1 MRRSRIEKRKDP
13 DSEDYVP
20 RRERELRRNT
30 GKPQVFSEISDDDF
44 LKSCKKRQIDW
55 YYQTARQYRKDRF
68 GDEVDFSFLQCL
80 HTRELQESEFVTNI
94 LYGYIG
100 TYLFDWINGL
110 FSQSTSKKRAVIKK
124 LQDIGFTDVK
134 SARHMWKYEIEQFS
148 KQLCIFL
155 KFMQD
160 NYDVDR
166 EETKEVFLKT
176 MEQPLLI
183 EGTKFAIHYHDPITT
198 VFAIATVIT
207 LDETEVILKE
217 LCKYFKVDTFQQ
229 LQECFLLQSRDV
241 SDKLK
246 EIVEEQYPEDEASKE
261 KREKAL
267 RDWGEY
273 LDNLSVEEDD
283 DKEEEEEEEEEEHET
298 DEEEE
303 EDDEEEESFEEERNF
318 YAETNTNATFIVD
331 AFTACLTDENVL
343 PECPFDK
350 IPKEE
355 RGMSERWS
363 HMLHHIHR
371 FIELVS
377 YRFKFLFFYHEECW
391 DFRFQQVLIKI
402 LNDAFLLKHLD
413 RYLIEKLGG
422 FKYIFDATFFD
433 MPEAEC
439 ATDKIVAAL
448 HDFKGDLT
456 KQEILSLAKGI
467 NMWIMYWK
475 CLPTQVHIAAAR
487 LQAYYDARL
496 KKEHWDLIGHALHP
510 LKEKCLCL
518 IKSNNAKLHN
528 LQDKDKDPKAL
539 AQNHMLHG
547 ILTVI
552 MTVEKGEFKPPK
564 KTRVSE
570 KLYLSEIFCAGYE
583 K

>member
-1 MRRSRIEKRKDP
+1 MRRSRREKRKAP

-20 RRERELRRNT
+20 RRERGLRRNT
-30 GKPQVFSEISDDDF
+30 GKPQVFSEICDEDF
-44 LKSCKKRQIDW
+44 LKSCRIRQVDW
-55 YYQTARQYRKDRF
+55 YYQTGRQYGKDRF
-68 GDEVDFSFLQCL
+68 GDEKDFAFLQRL
-80 HTRELQESEFVTNI
+80 HTREEEESEFVTNI
-94 LYGYIG
+94 LYAWIG
-100 TYLFDWINGL
+100 TYLYDWLNGL
-110 FSQSTSKKRAVIKK
+110 FSQSTNKKRAVIKK

-134 SARHMWKYEIEQFS
+134 SARHAWQHENEEFS
-148 KQLCIFL
+148 KQLWNFL

-166 EETKEVFLKT
+166 ENTKEVFLKT

-198 VFAIATVIT
+198 VFAIAIVIT
-207 LDETEVILKE
+207 LDEAEDILQQ
-217 LCKYFKVDTFQQ
+217 LCNYFKVDTFRQ
-229 LQECFLLQSRDV
+229 LQECFLLRSRDV

-246 EIVEEQYPEDEASKE
+246 EIVEFAHPEDEASKE
-261 KREKAL
+261 KREKAIH
-267 RDWGEY
+267 DYGEF
-273 LDNLSVEEDD
+273 LDNLIVEADD
-283 DKEEEEEEEEEEHET
+283 EEEEEEEEEHET

-303 EDDEEEESFEEERNF
+303 EDDEEEESFEEQRDF
-318 YAETNTNATFIVD
+318 YAETNTNATLIVD
-331 AFTACLTDENVL
+331 AITACLTNENVL

-350 IPKEE
+350 IPKEK
-355 RGMSERWS
+355 RGISERWS
-363 HMLHHIHR
+363 HMFHCIHR
-371 FIELVS
+371 FIELIS

-391 DFRFQQVLIKI
+391 DFSFQQVLVKI
-402 LNDAFLLKHLD
+402 LNDAFLLQHLD
-413 RYLIEKLGG
+413 RYLIEKLGA
-422 FKYIFDATFFD
+422 FKCIFDATFFD

-448 HDFKGDLT
+448 HEFKGDLT

-564 KTRVSE
+564 KTRVCE